1 MDLPHE
7 IEFGQRMENRDRYI
21 QQSRETLVNQRAE
34 PPPRGSAVGFSPT
47 PASWYWP
54 HKARMQRIAALWS
67 SLWSRGML

>member
-21 QQSRETLVNQRAE
+21 QQSRETQVNQRAE

-47 PASWYWP
+47 PAS
-54 HKARMQRIAALWS
+54 
-67 SLWSRGML
+67 